1 MISFQQPIDIL
12 NLRKQLMV
20 EDAAKMQMQRQDTK
34 DIFNAL
40 TEFAGAY
47 KDFQDGKA
55 ELQAMDQG
63 VGLMSDIGAIDP
75 EIRDSFINLDRKQKP
90 FVFELLRQG
99 MFAPYAAGRAASEQ
113 AKGWAE
119 NRGVGGGGMPGGAP
133 SNAVRVYFGP

>member
-47 KDFQDGKA
+47 KDYSDSKNQA
-55 ELQAMDQG
+55 AAMDKG
-63 VGLMSDIGAIDP
+63 VGMMSDLGVIDP
-75 EIRDSFINLDRKQKP
+75 GIRDSFMNLDRQQKP
-90 FVFELLRQG
+90 FVFELLSQS
-99 MFAPYAAGRAASEQ
+99 MFRPYAAGQSAAQQ
-113 AKGWAE
+113 AQAWDKYKRTWGADAGGEPQGWT
-119 NRGVGGGGMPGGAP
+119 
-133 SNAVRVYFGP
+133 VY